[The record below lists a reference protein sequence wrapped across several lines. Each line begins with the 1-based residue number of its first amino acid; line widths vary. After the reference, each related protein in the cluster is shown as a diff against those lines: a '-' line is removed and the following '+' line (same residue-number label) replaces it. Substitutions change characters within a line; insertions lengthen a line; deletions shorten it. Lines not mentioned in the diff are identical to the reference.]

1 VALWAIFLAEK
12 EMDIAA
18 GLVVGIAACLKP
30 QIGIWILL
38 YYVLRGRTKM
48 LFGALAAGAGVAAI
62 VLSRPSVLFA
72 SLPDYRANLHYWF
85 APGRPYGFSEGA
97 LPFHVNIVQI
107 VLYQWLHNVFE
118 SNLIAYGL
126 YFSGIAFWGWM
137 LWRARF
143 RIPAPLAIASLI
155 ALSFISL
162 YHSVA
167 DTAIL
172 TLALAWAIP
181 AEEQPWTRTRIAI
194 CVTFLL
200 MMLPG
205 HSALM
210 RFSPGL
216 AASITSAWWWQLFV
230 ARYFVWLLSALNVT
244 LLFGMWESAHAIQAA
259 EVQTGQNMIIPRVG
273 SAIYK
278 VG

>member
-1 VALWAIFLAEK
+1 
-12 EMDIAA
+12 
-18 GLVVGIAACLKP
+18 
-30 QIGIWILL
+30 
-38 YYVLRGRTKM
+38 
-48 LFGALAAGAGVAAI
+48 
-62 VLSRPSVLFA
+62 
-72 SLPDYRANLHYWF
+72 
-85 APGRPYGFSEGA
+85 
-97 LPFHVNIVQI
+97 VNIVQV

-126 YFSGIAFWGWM
+126 YLSGIVFWSLM

-167 DTAIL
+167 DTTIL

-194 CVTFLL
+194 CVIFLL

-210 RFSPGL
+210 RLAPGL

-230 ARYFVWLLSALNVT
+230 ARYFVWLLSALNVA
-244 LLFGMWESAHAIQAA
+244 LLFGMWESVREIRTAN
-259 EVQTGQNMIIPRVG
+259 TF
-273 SAIYK
+273 
-278 VG
+278 